1 MRKLRLREVK
11 PLAQVHSA
19 GQQQGQGSDSAP
31 LDCRACHRVSGKLR
45 TLGPSALD
53 RTCIPYSLLPRE
65 LGYCSGKTHMAITLG
80 KLASPQLGVATWSS
94 HSFPT
99 PYR

>member
-19 GQQQGQGSDSAP
+19 GQWQGQGSDPAP
-31 LDCRACHRVSGKLR
+31 LDYRACHRVPGKLR
-45 TLGPSALD
+45 TLGPSVVD
-53 RTCIPYSLLPRE
+53 RTCIPNSLLPRE
-65 LGYCSGKTHMAITLG
+65 PDYCSGKSHMAIALG
-80 KLASPQLGVATWSS
+80 KLAPPQLGVAVWLS